1 MAGTVAARSQY
12 MSRPSLLLALVALSV
27 GCSAGC
33 SAAYPSLAS
42 GVRTPQHVAFAVPE
56 STFAKTRDGDE
67 LSTRTAPPI
76 AACRDMTPTAA
87 LRMFLAKKK
96 HRLAYIARSP
106 EAEASPPRFDEEV
119 LVLSQAVT
127 WSSTTSS
134 SHLTYDVL
142 RWDGTCAPVDAG
154 ALSFT
159 RPRHP
164 MRPIT
169 IERLYLPTQVTL
181 LEDKR
186 IHAALERAHVACE
199 ADPEGAV
206 CDVATRA
213 LGAVL
218 VTRGARLA
226 L

>member
-1 MAGTVAARSQY
+1 
-12 MSRPSLLLALVALSV
+12 MSRTSLLLALAALSA
-27 GCSAGC
+27 GWSAGC
-33 SAAYPSLAS
+33 SAAYPSPAS
-42 GVRTPQHVAFAVPE
+42 GARTPQHVAFAVPE
-56 STFAKTRDGDE
+56 STFAKTRGGDE
-67 LSTRTAPPI
+67 LSARTTSRI
-76 AACRDMTPTAA
+76 EACRDMTPTAA
-87 LRMFLAKKK
+87 LRMFLAKRK

-134 SHLTYDVL
+134 SHLTYEVL

-154 ALSFT
+154 TLSFT

-169 IERLYLPTQVTL
+169 IDRLYLPTQVTL

-186 IHAALERAHVACE
+186 IHAALERAHVACD
-199 ADPEGAV
+199 ADQEGAA
-206 CDVATRA
+206 CDAARRA

>member
-1 MAGTVAARSQY
+1 
-12 MSRPSLLLALVALSV
+12 MSRPSLLLALAAVSA
-27 GCSAGC
+27 GWSAGC
-33 SAAYPSLAS
+33 SAAYPNPTS
-42 GVRTPQHVAFAVPE
+42 GARTPQHVAFAVPE
-56 STFAKTRDGDE
+56 STFAKTRGGDE
-67 LSTRTAPPI
+67 PSARTAPPI
-76 AACRDMTPTAA
+76 EACRDMTPTAA

-154 ALSFT
+154 ALSFA

-164 MRPIT
+164 VRPIT
-169 IERLYLPTQVTL
+169 IDRLYLPTQVTL

-186 IHAALERAHVACE
+186 IHAALERTHVACD
-199 ADPEGAV
+199 ADPEGAA
-206 CDVATRA
+206 CNAARRA